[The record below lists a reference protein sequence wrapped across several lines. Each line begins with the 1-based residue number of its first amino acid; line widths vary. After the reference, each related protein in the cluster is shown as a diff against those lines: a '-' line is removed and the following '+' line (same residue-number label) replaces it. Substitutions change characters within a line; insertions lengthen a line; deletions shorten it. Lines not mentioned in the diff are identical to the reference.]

1 MAYQDTP
8 RLSRLT
14 AILTQLQSKRIMT
27 AREIAEKYGVS
38 IRTVYRD
45 IRTLEQAG
53 IPIVTEEGKGYS
65 LVEGFMLPPAMF
77 SEEEANALLT
87 AEQLVAKNKDTSFVA
102 HYREAMTKIKAV
114 LRYTTKEKADLLS
127 QRIDFRLNSAQ
138 DASSNHLSS
147 IQLALT
153 NFRVVNIQYRALS
166 EEVTRRSVEPF
177 ALYNTQENW
186 IMIAKCQLRQDFR
199 SFRLDRI
206 QAMNI
211 TEKTFAPHS
220 LSLPEYFEQ
229 CRKKFSNHP

>member
-1 MAYQDTP
+1 
-8 RLSRLT
+8 
-14 AILTQLQSKRIMT
+14 
-27 AREIAEKYGVS
+27 
-38 IRTVYRD
+38 
-45 IRTLEQAG
+45 
-53 IPIVTEEGKGYS
+53 
-65 LVEGFMLPPAMF
+65 
-77 SEEEANALLT
+77 
-87 AEQLVAKNKDTSFVA
+87 
-102 HYREAMTKIKAV
+102 MTKIKAV

-138 DASSNHLSS
+138 DACSNHLSS